1 MRCFAARECGPH
13 FSFVLPKEKSPPQRW
28 KRKALKRI
36 NLTPLCQVDRNTGVV
51 VAGAVQ
57 ICRPVPGAPC
67 PCATE
72 VVLPRIWRCGCGFR
86 GGHRMDQLLF
96 PLPLPAPREG
106 NPGPACLRGVCRR
119 HFLWASAKGRG
130 RSPSPLSR
138 RRRKAALFQV
148 VLVCTQR
155 PLGHEG

>member
-72 VVLPRIWRCGCGFR
+72 VVLPRIRECVKSF
-86 GGHRMDQLLF
+86 GGGRRMELLLF
-96 PLPLPAPREG
+96 PLPLP
-106 NPGPACLRGVCRR
+106 LRGC
-119 HFLWASAKGRG
+119 
-130 RSPSPLSR
+130 SP
-138 RRRKAALFQV
+138 
-148 VLVCTQR
+148 
-155 PLGHEG
+155 E